1 MVVMAPAGRDPSG
14 VSVTQQAPVPL
25 RASGVS
31 GGRLLATDVRVATL
45 LLNEARCRAFQRVFA
60 IERKDVNLVSLI
72 ALLLMAERAQATTR
86 KVKSGRGPTMAE
98 DFMGFGIIRE
108 ALCSVAGPQSRDTPL
123 LSTLL
128 AIAVIGG
135 AVHSGLRGV
144 RGSGHQADVA
154 FHRRYGYLIDPGHW
168 RQRRAQRRDAKPS
181 PPV

>member
-1 MVVMAPAGRDPSG
+1 M
-14 VSVTQQAPVPL
+14 SVAQQGPVPL
-25 RASGVS
+25 RATGVS
-31 GGRLLATDVRVATL
+31 GGSLLATDVRVATML
-45 LLNEARCRAFQRVFA
+45 LDDARYRTLQRVFA

-72 ALLLMAERAQATTR
+72 ALLVMAERAQSTTR
-86 KVKSGRGPTMAE
+86 KLRSRRGPTMAE

-108 ALCSVAGPQSRDTPL
+108 ALCRVAGPDSRDTPL

-135 AVHSGLRGV
+135 AAHSGLRGV

-154 FHRRYGYLIDPGHW
+154 FHRRYGYLVDPGHW
-168 RQRRAQRRDAKPS
+168 RQRRAQRRDVKPS

>member
-1 MVVMAPAGRDPSG
+1 MVVMTPAGRDPSG
-14 VSVTQQAPVPL
+14 VSVDQQAPVPL

-45 LLNEARCRAFQRVFA
+45 LLNDARYRTFQRVFA

-72 ALLLMAERAQATTR
+72 ALLVIAEKAQSTGR
-86 KVKSGRGPTMAE
+86 KLRSGRGPTMAE
-98 DFMGFGIIRE
+98 DFMGFGIVRE
-108 ALCSVAGPQSRDTPL
+108 ALARVAGPESRDTPL

-135 AVHSGLRGV
+135 AARSGLHGI

-168 RQRRAQRRDAKPS
+168 RRRRAERRNAPGS

>member
-1 MVVMAPAGRDPSG
+1 M
-14 VSVTQQAPVPL
+14 SVAQQAPVPL

-31 GGRLLATDVRVATL
+31 GGRLLATDLRVATL
-45 LLNEARCRAFQRVFA
+45 LLNDARYRTFQRVFA

-72 ALLLMAERAQATTR
+72 ALLVMAENAQTTTR
-86 KVKSGRGPTMAE
+86 KLRSRRRPTMAE
-98 DFMGFGIIRE
+98 DFMRFGILRE
-108 ALCSVAGPQSRDTPL
+108 ALCSVAGPDSRGTPL

-135 AVHSGLRGV
+135 AARSGLHAI

-168 RQRRAQRRDAKPS
+168 RRRRAERRNAQGS

>member
-1 MVVMAPAGRDPSG
+1 M
-14 VSVTQQAPVPL
+14 SVAQPAPVPV
-25 RASGVS
+25 RASGIS

-45 LLNEARCRAFQRVFA
+45 LLNDARYRAIQRLFA

-72 ALLLMAERAQATTR
+72 ALLLMVERAQTTSR
-86 KVKSGRGPTMAE
+86 KLRSSRGPTMAE

-108 ALCSVAGPQSRDTPL
+108 ALCRVAGPDARDTPL
-123 LSTLL
+123 LSSLL

-135 AVHSGLRGV
+135 AAHSGLRGI

-154 FHRRYGYLIDPGHW
+154 FHHRYGYLIDPGHW
-168 RQRRAQRRDAKPS
+168 RQRRAQRREAKPA